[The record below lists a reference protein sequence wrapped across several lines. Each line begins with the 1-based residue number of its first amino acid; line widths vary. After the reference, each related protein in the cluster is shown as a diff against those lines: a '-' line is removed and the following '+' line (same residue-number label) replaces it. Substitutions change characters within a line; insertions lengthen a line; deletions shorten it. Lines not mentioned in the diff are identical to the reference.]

1 MIGQLPKKER
11 EGAVVKFY
19 NSLTRKIEEFKPINP
34 PNAGMYSCGPT
45 VYGYAHIGHLRRYVG
60 DDVIKRVLTL
70 DGFQVK
76 HVMNITD
83 VGHLTSDAD
92 EGEDKMEKGAKLLGK
107 SVWEVAKFFEEQFFI
122 STDALNIK
130 RADIICRATEHIP
143 EQIDLIKKLEERGF
157 TYQSEQG
164 IYFDISKFANYT
176 KLSGQNLDDLKT
188 AVREDVVSDPAKKHP
203 ADFALWI
210 FTVGR
215 FADHTMRWPSPWG
228 EGFPGWHIE
237 CSAMSMKYLGE
248 TFDIHTGGIDH
259 IPTHHT
265 NEIAQSEAAT
275 GKPFAKYF
283 IHHEFLMVNQQK
295 MSKSLGNLYMIDD
308 IKNHGINPLAL
319 RYLYLTTHY
328 RDPLN
333 FTWESLKSS
342 EIALNKLYKIA
353 SVTREAEERNALSEE
368 KLTKIDQFRSDF
380 VSFLNEDFNT
390 AKALSVV
397 WKAIKSNIPHSDKYD
412 LLMYFDEILG
422 LNISANLNIG
432 RKEVTEEAQR
442 LFEEREKLRK
452 GGNFKASDK
461 IRDQLIKMGY
471 TLVDER
477 VINDKV

>member
-1 MIGQLPKKER
+1 MIEQLLKKEK
-11 EGAVVKFY
+11 EAEVLKFY
-19 NSLTRKIEEFKPINP
+19 NSLTRTIEEFKPINSP
-34 PNAGMYSCGPT
+34 SVGMYSCGPT

-60 DDVIKRVLTL
+60 DDIIKRVLAL

-122 STDALNIK
+122 SNDALNIK
-130 RADIICRATEHIP
+130 RADIVCRATEHIDA
-143 EQIDLIKKLEERGF
+143 QIDLIKKLEARGF

-215 FADHTMRWPSPWG
+215 FANHTMRWVSPWG

-275 GKPFAKYF
+275 GKPFANYF
-283 IHHEFLMVNQQK
+283 IHHEFLMVDGKK
-295 MSKSLGNLYMIDD
+295 MSKSLGNLYTIDD
-308 IKNHGINPLAL
+308 IKNHEINPLAL

-333 FTWESLKSS
+333 FTWESLKAS
-342 EIALNKLYKIA
+342 ETALSKLYKIA
-353 SVTREAEERNALSEE
+353 SVTKETGEETRNTLSDE

-380 VSFLNEDFNT
+380 SSFLNDDFNT
-390 AKALSVV
+390 PKALAIV
-397 WKAIKSNIPHSDKYD
+397 WKALKSNIPHSDKYD

-422 LNISANLNIG
+422 LCINANLNVG
-432 RKEVTEEAQR
+432 KKEVTVNTQK
-442 LFEEREKLRK
+442 LLEERENFRK
-452 GGNFKASDK
+452 EGNFEAADK

-471 TLVDER
+471 TLVD
-477 VINDKV
+477 DKV